1 MIQSPRQT
9 AFSLEGK
16 LCWNRLDVT
25 VQFGRMCCRM
35 MPAPRCNQAI
45 IQEEQSIVL
54 TGSLSVLSD
63 SEQYIIVDRQKL
75 LGAIGN
81 DFRVNDSFILLGWIY
96 FHGWASL

>member
-1 MIQSPRQT
+1 MKNLPNDSVTSTNRVLARRQVMLEPFRCHRAIRANVLPNDAGT
-9 AFSLEGK
+9 AL
-16 LCWNRLDVT
+16 
-25 VQFGRMCCRM
+25 Q
-35 MPAPRCNQAI
+35 
-45 IQEEQSIVL
+45 EQSIVL